1 MITRSGLIGDSFSSL
16 QFVLR
21 PEITKLWSL
30 RTSFVM
36 HINFRCAPLFPMWW
50 SIVVP
55 VSREQVRFIVLVNMY
70 CWAQLG
76 GRHWVC
82 AWLTPTRTTALTP
95 SRWWCRDCNDLEVI
109 ACAISF
115 CLEQTARP
123 CVSLPCAA
131 TAVYTVGTSAPLTVT
146 PVLLLCQQSENLG
159 LWDFMEIKHYMN
171 TTWLFPMLI
180 ELWVL
185 GHRSV
190 AFLEKS
196 E

>member
-1 MITRSGLIGDSFSSL
+1 MIPGSELIGDSFSSL

-21 PEITKLWSL
+21 PEITKLWSP
-30 RTSFVM
+30 RTPFVM
-36 HINFRCAPLFPMWW
+36 QSNFRCAPLFRMCR

-70 CWAQLG
+70 CWAQRR

-109 ACAISF
+109 ACASSF
-115 CLEQTARP
+115 CSEQTARP

-131 TAVYTVGTSAPLTVT
+131 TAVYTVQAGKTLTVAG
-146 PVLLLCQQSENLG
+146 V
-159 LWDFMEIKHYMN
+159 
-171 TTWLFPMLI
+171 
-180 ELWVL
+180 
-185 GHRSV
+185 
-190 AFLEKS
+190 FLPCH
-196 E
+196 

>member
-1 MITRSGLIGDSFSSL
+1 MWKARHPFRDATSIINTVIPRFELIGDSFFSL

-30 RTSFVM
+30 RTPFVM
-36 HINFRCAPLFPMWW
+36 HINFRCAPLLEMWW

-55 VSREQVRFIVLVNMY
+55 VSGEQVRFIVLVNMY
-70 CWAQLG
+70 CWAQLS

-123 CVSLPCAA
+123 YISLPCAA
-131 TAVYTVGTSAPLTVT
+131 TAVYTVQTGRALTVT
-146 PVLLLCQQSENLG
+146 RMSLLC
-159 LWDFMEIKHYMN
+159 H
-171 TTWLFPMLI
+171 
-180 ELWVL
+180 
-185 GHRSV
+185 
-190 AFLEKS
+190 
-196 E
+196 